1 MTGATHLS
9 TAASVPPFRPPRS
22 DQHRAP
28 WRSNEGRQKMWL
40 IIRLARRWSPQS
52 PAAHSRRFAG
62 RPVRLGARARVV
74 AGSAAIVT
82 VLSVLIT
89 AAAPAGAGVRAGAPA
104 PSAFQAAIQQIVND
118 GVPGAVGFARN
129 GSRVT
134 VATSGLADVAAQTP
148 MALGDRFRVGSTTKI
163 FVATVV
169 LQLVARHL
177 LSLGDTV
184 ARWLPGVVPNGGN
197 ITLQELLQHTSG
209 IYSYTN
215 DPGFV
220 QALVSD
226 PTRVWRPTE
235 LVRIAV
241 AHPPLFPPGTSFA
254 YSNTDYILLGMII
267 QAATG
272 HPVGQELRAGIFR
285 PLGLRDTYFP
295 HLNPHLR
302 KPYAHGYLIDQ
313 PGATGPAD
321 TTVRSPSWAG
331 AAGGIVSTAADLARF
346 STALLTGKLLPPA
359 QLQQMMTTTP
369 TGNGDDYGLGIQAEQ
384 LPCGTVW
391 GHTGDFP
398 GYFSNAFTTTDG
410 SSQAVVLV
418 NADGLSL
425 QQQIDIFNAVAI
437 GICGSG

>member
-1 MTGATHLS
+1 
-9 TAASVPPFRPPRS
+9 
-22 DQHRAP
+22 
-28 WRSNEGRQKMWL
+28 
-40 IIRLARRWSPQS
+40 
-52 PAAHSRRFAG
+52 
-62 RPVRLGARARVV
+62 
-74 AGSAAIVT
+74 T

-148 MALGDRFRVGSTTKI
+148 MALADRFRVGSTTKI

-184 ARWLPGVVPNGGN
+184 ALWLPGVVPNGGN

-254 YSNTDYILLGMII
+254 YSNTDYIPPGRII
-267 QAATG
+267 QPATG
-272 HPVGQELRAGIFR
+272 HPAGQELPGPTLR
-285 PLGLRDTYFP
+285 P
-295 HLNPHLR
+295 
-302 KPYAHGYLIDQ
+302 
-313 PGATGPAD
+313 PG
-321 TTVRSPSWAG
+321 
-331 AAGGIVSTAADLARF
+331 
-346 STALLTGKLLPPA
+346 PPR
-359 QLQQMMTTTP
+359 T
-369 TGNGDDYGLGIQAEQ
+369 
-384 LPCGTVW
+384 
-391 GHTGDFP
+391 
-398 GYFSNAFTTTDG
+398 
-410 SSQAVVLV
+410 
-418 NADGLSL
+418 
-425 QQQIDIFNAVAI
+425 
-437 GICGSG
+437 